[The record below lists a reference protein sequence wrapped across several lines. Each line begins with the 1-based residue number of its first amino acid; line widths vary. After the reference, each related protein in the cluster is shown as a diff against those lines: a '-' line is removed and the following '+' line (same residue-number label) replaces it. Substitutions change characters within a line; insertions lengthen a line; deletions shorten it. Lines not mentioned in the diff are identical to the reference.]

1 MRNSLIQTALVDIAA
16 SAMTESEFGGK
27 PSSKKRKSLR
37 EAGAAAV
44 CLLFLIAVNSKAQ
57 IPPPPPPPFGAWD
70 VYAASGPGP
79 ATLSAHGNGATP
91 SDHTVNS
98 SAANYGSAEATETA
112 TLGFAPSVTA
122 HAAAAGGA
130 GESSAYA
137 DSLET
142 WSFVVK
148 RVGNEGTMDSS
159 VPIIIV
165 GRGGASWS
173 GTSALYGNGSA
184 LAQADFGFV
193 VANGQLN
200 EGLMNLGIADVTV
213 TSASPALS
221 QSSSFA
227 INARATLST
236 SYSYGIQINT
246 EVNAFGEGAGQS
258 GTASAFVDPQ
268 VYIDPTFSQAG
279 DYEIV
284 FSPGIGPGATAP
296 DCSSTIGLFGLSLA
310 GLFTVRKRFNSP

>member
-1 MRNSLIQTALVDIAA
+1 
-16 SAMTESEFGGK
+16 
-27 PSSKKRKSLR
+27 
-37 EAGAAAV
+37 
-44 CLLFLIAVNSKAQ
+44 
-57 IPPPPPPPFGAWD
+57 
-70 VYAASGPGP
+70 
-79 ATLSAHGNGATP
+79 
-91 SDHTVNS
+91 
-98 SAANYGSAEATETA
+98 
-112 TLGFAPSVTA
+112 
-122 HAAAAGGA
+122 
-130 GESSAYA
+130 
-137 DSLET
+137 
-142 WSFVVK
+142 
-148 RVGNEGTMDSS
+148 VGNEGTMDSS